1 MTNNSIMSQLR
12 SGSQGNYYGLPTA
25 FAAPIDCQTGAI
37 VTGPILGKSEILIT
51 GNVAIVPD
59 PLPDAIK
66 PSGTLTVAGATTL
79 NGVVA
84 INAATSITGAT
95 QITGVLNVSGTVT
108 APTFAGNINVQSWK
122 GFDIKHPN
130 KENHRLRHICAEGP
144 EAGVY
149 IRGRLKDSNAIQL
162 PEYWNGLVDYD
173 SITVQ
178 LQPIGERHYH
188 LNVMEI
194 DKEKIVV
201 KDSDDKP
208 VDCFYHVWA
217 SRIDGEPLI
226 VEYEGETPAE
236 YPGDDKQFSISGYDY
251 DKRGG

>member
-1 MTNNSIMSQLR
+1 MTNNAITSSLR
-12 SGSQGNYYGLPTA
+12 SGAKGTYHGLPAHFMVPTTFEA
-25 FAAPIDCQTGAI
+25 GTIT
-37 VTGPILGKSEILIT
+37 TGPIFDTGETLVL
-51 GNVAIVPD
+51 GNVVIAPD
-59 PLPDAIK
+59 PLPLAVK
-66 PSGTLTVAGATTL
+66 PSGTLTVTTATTL
-79 NGVVA
+79 NTLVTVAGVTNVTGTV
-84 INAATSITGAT
+84 NITGP
-95 QITGVLNVSGTVT
+95 VNVAGTVT
-108 APTFAGNINVQSWK
+108 ATSFVGNINVQSWK

-149 IRGRLKDSNAIQL
+149 IRGRLKDSNTIQL